1 MSELCESVTERI
13 ALGEPLNELRDH
25 VASCARCE
33 RTLAM
38 PTRIAAATERPDPGL
53 GFAARMTIGA
63 QHKLVV
69 RRRRRVAA
77 TAGVS
82 VAAAALAVFALTRSA
97 PPEPENKAALETNVL
112 PPVADQGKKNENN
125 EKPVLAENPELVQL
139 VHLSDTKRASR
150 ESARWGRIR
159 KPLRP
164 YIQLVKGVTP

>member
-13 ALGEPLNELRDH
+13 ALGEPLGELRDH
-25 VASCARCE
+25 VATCAHCE
-33 RTLAM
+33 RMLAM

-69 RRRRRVAA
+69 RRRRRIAA
-77 TAGVS
+77 TAGGS
-82 VAAAALAVFALTRSA
+82 VAAAALAVFALTRSTT
-97 PPEPENKAALETNVL
+97 PPEPDNRAALETKL
-112 PPVADQGKKNENN
+112 PAPVADQPTKL
-125 EKPVLAENPELVQL
+125 EKPVLVDNPELVQL
-139 VHLSDTKRASR
+139 VNLSDTKRAAR

>member
-1 MSELCESVTERI
+1 MNELCDSVTERI
-13 ALGEPLNELRDH
+13 ALSEPLNELRDH
-25 VASCARCE
+25 VATCARCE

-63 QHKLVV
+63 QHKLVA

-82 VAAAALAVFALTRSA
+82 VAAAALAVFALTRSTT
-97 PPEPENKAALETNVL
+97 PEPENKAALDTKV
-112 PPVADQGKKNENN
+112 PAPVADRNDKIET
-125 EKPVLAENPELVQL
+125 PVPVDNLELVQL
-139 VHLSDTKRASR
+139 VKLSDTKRASR

>member
-13 ALGEPLNELRDH
+13 ALGEPLGELRDH
-25 VASCARCE
+25 AATCARCE
-33 RTLAM
+33 RMLAM

-63 QHKLVV
+63 QHKLV
-69 RRRRRVAA
+69 RRRRQRIAA
-77 TAGVS
+77 TAGGS
-82 VAAAALAVFALTRSA
+82 VAAAALAVFALTRSTT
-97 PPEPENKAALETNVL
+97 PPEPDNRAAIETKV
-112 PPVADQGKKNENN
+112 PAPVADQAKN
-125 EKPVLAENPELVQL
+125 EKPVLVDNPELVQL
-139 VHLSDTKRASR
+139 VNLSDTKRAAR

>member
-13 ALGEPLNELRDH
+13 ALGEPLGELRDH
-25 VASCARCE
+25 AATCARCE
-33 RTLAM
+33 RMLAM

-63 QHKLVV
+63 QHKLV
-69 RRRRRVAA
+69 RRRRQRIAA
-77 TAGVS
+77 TAGGS
-82 VAAAALAVFALTRSA
+82 VAAAALAVFALTRSTT
-97 PPEPENKAALETNVL
+97 PPEPDNRAALETKV
-112 PPVADQGKKNENN
+112 PAPTADQAKN
-125 EKPVLAENPELVQL
+125 EKPVLVDNPDLVQL
-139 VHLSDTKRASR
+139 VNLSDTKRAAR

>member
-13 ALGEPLNELRDH
+13 ALGEPLGELRDH
-25 VASCARCE
+25 VATCSRCE
-33 RTLAM
+33 RMLAM

-63 QHKLVV
+63 QHKLV
-69 RRRRRVAA
+69 RRRRQRIAA
-77 TAGVS
+77 TAGGS
-82 VAAAALAVFALTRSA
+82 VAAAALAVFVLTRST
-97 PPEPENKAALETNVL
+97 PPEPEHKAALETKV
-112 PPVADQGKKNENN
+112 PPVAETNDKGTKN
-125 EKPVLAENPELVQL
+125 EKPVLVDHPELVQL
-139 VHLSDTKRASR
+139 VHLSDTKRATR